1 MGQTLVFGFIAG
13 GIYALI
19 AAGIVL
25 VYKGSRVLNFAQA
38 EVGTLSLYAT
48 WWLTTERGLP
58 WFVGALGAIA
68 VATIIGLAF
77 ERLAVRRMIEAT
89 RVAVAV
95 ATIGLFS
102 FTLALETVVFGAEPR
117 HLPPPIAGLGLK
129 VAGVLINPSQ
139 MLAVVAVAVIGGGL
153 TAFFRFTDF
162 GLGVLASAQDPV
174 AARLAGVSQ
183 KRVSAFIWGTAGALS
198 AIACLLIQPTVQV
211 LAPGILVGPL
221 FLGGLTAA
229 LVGGLNSLPGAFLGG
244 LVVGT
249 LEAFVKAYLITLPI
263 PGVNIVGLFALIA
276 LVLLFRPQGLLGA
289 RA

>member
-48 WWLTTERGLP
+48 WWISGEHSLP
-58 WFVGALGAIA
+58 WFVGALAAIG
-68 VATIIGLAF
+68 VAMTIGLAF
-77 ERLAVRRMIEAT
+77 EWLAVRRMVEAT

-102 FTLALETVVFGAEPR
+102 LTLALENVLFGATPR
-117 HLPPPIAGLGLK
+117 HIPPPIEGLGLE
-129 VAGVLINPSQ
+129 VAGVLISPAQ
-139 MLAVVAVAVIGGGL
+139 LLAAGVVAIIAIGL
-153 TAFFRFTDF
+153 SAFFKYTDF

-174 AARLAGVSQ
+174 AARLAGISQ

-211 LAPGILVGPL
+211 LAPGVLGGL

-229 LVGGLNSLPGAFLGG
+229 LVGGLNSLPGAFVGG

-249 LEAFVKAYLITLPI
+249 IEALVKAYLITLPI
-263 PGVNIVGLFALIA
+263 PGVNIVGLFAMIA
-276 LVLLFRPQGLLGA
+276 LVLLFRPQGLVGA

>member
-1 MGQTLVFGFIAG
+1 MGQTLVFGFISG

-48 WWLTTERGLP
+48 WWISGEHAKP
-58 WFVGALGAIA
+58 WALGALGAIA
-68 VATIIGLAF
+68 VATIVGLAF
-77 ERLAVRRMIEAT
+77 EWLAVRRMVEAT

-102 FTLALETVVFGAEPR
+102 LTLALENVLFGATPR
-117 HLPPPIAGLGLK
+117 HIPPPIEGVGLHIAD
-129 VAGVLINPSQ
+129 VFVSPSQ
-139 MLAVVAVAVIGGGL
+139 LLAAGVVAVIALGL

-174 AARLAGVSQ
+174 AARLAGISQ

-198 AIACLLIQPTVQV
+198 AIACLLIQPTVGV
-211 LAPGILVGPL
+211 LAPGALGGL

-229 LVGGLNSLPGAFLGG
+229 LVGGLNSLPGAFVGG

-249 LEAFVKAYLITLPI
+249 IEAFVKAYLITLPI

>member
-1 MGQTLVFGFIAG
+1 MGQTLVFGFISG

-25 VYKGSRVLNFAQA
+25 VYKGSHVLNFAQA

-48 WWLTTERGLP
+48 WWISGEHTKP
-58 WFVGALGAIA
+58 WALGALAAIA
-68 VATIIGLAF
+68 VATIVGLAF
-77 ERLAVRRMIEAT
+77 EWLAVRRMVEAT

-102 FTLALETVVFGAEPR
+102 LTLALENVLFGATPR
-117 HLPPPIAGLGLK
+117 HIPPPIEGVGLHIADVFVSPSQLLA
-129 VAGVLINPSQ
+129 AGVVALIA
-139 MLAVVAVAVIGGGL
+139 LGL

-174 AARLAGVSQ
+174 AARLAGISQ

-198 AIACLLIQPTVQV
+198 AIACLLIQPTVGV
-211 LAPGILVGPL
+211 LAPGALGGL

-229 LVGGLNSLPGAFLGG
+229 LVGGLNSLPGAFVGG
-244 LVVGT
+244 IVVGT
-249 LEAFVKAYLITLPI
+249 AEAFVKAYLITLPI

>member
-1 MGQTLVFGFIAG
+1 MFQTLAFGFIAG

-38 EVGTLSLYAT
+38 EVGTLSLYAA
-48 WWLTTERGLP
+48 WYISGDRKLP
-58 WFVGALGAIA
+58 WVLGALAAIA
-68 VATIIGLAF
+68 VATIIGLLF
-77 ERLAVRRMIEAT
+77 ERLAVRRMVEAT

-95 ATIGLFS
+95 ATIGLLS
-102 FTLALETVVFGAEPR
+102 LTLALENVVFGPTPR
-117 HLPPPIAGLGLK
+117 HIPPPISGIGIH
-129 VAGVLINPSQ
+129 VADVFVSPSQ
-139 MLAVVAVAVIGGGL
+139 LLAALVVVIIALAL
-153 TAFFRFTDF
+153 TAFFKYTDF

-174 AARLAGVSQ
+174 AARLAGISQ
-183 KRVSAFIWGTAGALS
+183 RRVSAFIWGTAGALS
-198 AIACLLIQPTVQV
+198 AIAALLIEPTVGV
-211 LAPGILVGPL
+211 LAPGALGGL

-229 LVGGLNSLPGAFLGG
+229 LVGGLNSLPGAFVGG

-249 LEAFVKAYLITLPI
+249 IEAFVKAYLVTLPI

-276 LVLLFRPQGLLGA
+276 VVLLFRPHGLLGA